1 MSTNMQSP
9 IAGSAERI
17 VTLRAR
23 HSEVM
28 ASIEK
33 YEELVA
39 EQAAQ
44 LRSMNRPTS
53 YVTNDED
60 DEMEHRK
67 ALHVERLPLTQQ
79 ELKREEEGIKE
90 LELKKRSLE
99 ERVSGMEKDLGGLLR

>member
-1 MSTNMQSP
+1 
-9 IAGSAERI
+9 

-60 DEMEHRK
+60 EEMEYGK
-67 ALHVERLPLTQQ
+67 GLHVERLPLTQQ

-90 LELKKRSLE
+90 LDSRNGLWRRESVVWRKT
-99 ERVSGMEKDLGGLLR
+99 SGDF